1 MLKQLLFRFQ
11 DRKQLYI
18 AVGGAFLGM
27 SFLIT
32 SIHYLIQVN
41 EFGEGADV
49 LGPNTIIIGKKVS
62 NANTLALAKT
72 EFTEREIEQLKQE
85 PGVIDA
91 RPVIANNFDVSFE
104 TADPLVPRFRSNVF
118 IQTVSQEFIDVKT
131 DKWQWKPG
139 DTIVP
144 LIMPREFLVMLNTY
158 ASASNIPQISDE
170 LAMDIGFKF
179 TLQNDSL
186 KEWMNVRIV
195 GFTNEISSML
205 VPESFMKWANERY
218 GKSEPMKIT
227 QVMLSGKES
236 SFGLIENMMKLRHY
250 ESKKSQAVI
259 GRLKSIVSTLIL
271 VVLVIS
277 IIAVFLSVLVLI
289 QYLQLLITRNA
300 YEVRTL
306 LRLGYH
312 PKVLIRQFFVYFT
325 KVFGIVALM
334 SLAVFASLKF
344 YLDSVFEE
352 GGLYIGTNFTLM
364 SISALFIAYGI
375 FAFTSYRSAK
385 KGITN
390 ANNG

>member
-49 LGPNTIIIGKKVS
+49 LGPNTIIVGKKVS
-62 NANTLALAKT
+62 NANTLMLAKT

-85 PGVIDA
+85 PGVLDA
-91 RPVIANNFDVSFE
+91 RPVISNNFDVSFE
-104 TADPLVPRFRSNVF
+104 TADPSLPRFRSNVF
-118 IQTVSQEFIDVKT
+118 IQTVNKEFIDVKT
-131 DKWQWKPG
+131 DKWEWKPG
-139 DTIVP
+139 DSIVP

-158 ASASNIPQISDE
+158 ASANDIPQISDE
-170 LAMDIGFKF
+170 IAMSVGFKF
-179 TLQNDSL
+179 TLQNDTL

-205 VPESFMKWANERY
+205 VPESFMQWANERY

-227 QVMLSGKES
+227 QVMISGEES
-236 SFGLIENMMKLRHY
+236 SFGLIEEMMKNRHY

-277 IIAVFLSVLVLI
+277 VIAVLLSVLVLI

-312 PKVLIRQFFVYFT
+312 PKVLIRQFFIYFT
-325 KVFGIVALM
+325 KVFGIVAVL
-334 SLAVFASLKF
+334 SLVDFALLKY
-344 YLDSVFEE
+344 YLDGVFVE

-364 SISALFIAYGI
+364 SISALLLAYGI
-375 FAFTSYRSAK
+375 FAITSYVSAK
-385 KGITN
+385 RGISN

>member
-49 LGPNTIIIGKKVS
+49 LGPNTIIVGKKVS
-62 NANTLALAKT
+62 NANTLMLAKT

-85 PGVIDA
+85 PGVLDA
-91 RPVIANNFDVSFE
+91 RPVISNNFDVSFE
-104 TADPLVPRFRSNVF
+104 TADPSLPRFRSNVF
-118 IQTVSQEFIDVKT
+118 IQTVNKEFIDVKT
-131 DKWQWKPG
+131 DKWEWKPG
-139 DTIVP
+139 DSIVP

-158 ASASNIPQISDE
+158 ASANDIPQISDE
-170 LAMDIGFKF
+170 IAMSVGFKF
-179 TLQNDSL
+179 TLQNDTL

-205 VPESFMKWANERY
+205 VPESFMQWANERY

-227 QVMLSGKES
+227 QVMISGEES
-236 SFGLIENMMKLRHY
+236 SFGLIEEMMKNRHY

-277 IIAVFLSVLVLI
+277 VIAVLLSVLVLI

-312 PKVLIRQFFVYFT
+312 PKVLIRQFFIYFT
-325 KVFGIVALM
+325 KVFGIVAIL
-334 SLAVFASLKF
+334 SLIDFALLKY
-344 YLDSVFEE
+344 YLDGVFVE

-364 SISALFIAYGI
+364 SISALLLAYGI
-375 FAFTSYRSAK
+375 FAITSYISAK
-385 KGITN
+385 RGISN

>member
-11 DRKQLYI
+11 DRKQLFI

-62 NANTLALAKT
+62 NANTLMLAKT
-72 EFTEREIEQLKQE
+72 EFTEREIEQLKEE
-85 PGVIDA
+85 PGVLDA
-91 RPVIANNFDVSFE
+91 RPIIANNFDVSFE
-104 TADPLVPRFRSNVF
+104 TADPDLPRFRSNVF
-118 IQTVSQEFIDVKT
+118 IQTVNKNFIDVKT
-131 DKWQWKPG
+131 DKWKWKPG
-139 DTIVP
+139 DSIVP

-158 ASASNIPQISDE
+158 ALSNNIPQISDE
-170 LAMDIGFKF
+170 IAMSVGFKF
-179 TLQNDSL
+179 TLQNDTL

-227 QVMLSGKES
+227 QVMLSGEES
-236 SFGLIENMMKLRHY
+236 SFGLIEEMMKIRHY

-271 VVLVIS
+271 VVLAIS

-312 PKVLIRQFFVYFT
+312 PKVLTKQFVVYFT
-325 KVFGIVALM
+325 KVFGIVAFL
-334 SLAVFASLKF
+334 SLVNFALLKF
-344 YLDSVFEE
+344 YLDSVFED
-352 GGLYIGTNFTLM
+352 GGLYIGTNFTAF
-364 SISALFIAYGI
+364 SISALFLAYAI
-375 FAFTSYRSAK
+375 FAVTSYISAK
-385 KGITN
+385 KGISN